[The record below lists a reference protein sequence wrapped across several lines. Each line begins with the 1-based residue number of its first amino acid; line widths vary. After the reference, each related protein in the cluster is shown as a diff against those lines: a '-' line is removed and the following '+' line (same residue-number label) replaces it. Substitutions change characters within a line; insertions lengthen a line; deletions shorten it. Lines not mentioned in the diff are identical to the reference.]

1 MNFNKA
7 LQFITDNNIQPE
19 AVFELVEKVKNM
31 DCLVQVD
38 IDSFKNPIIKGKIK
52 KYIECGYIQ
61 FAGSDCHDTKNRKPN
76 FDVLKRSL
84 PELMCY
90 FVFDNCDITF

>member
-31 DCLVQVD
+31 DLSNETNIRNVIRSVAQLAG
-38 IDSFKNPIIKGKIK
+38 KNLDKSAEDNIVREIL
-52 KYIECGYIQ
+52 
-61 FAGSDCHDTKNRKPN
+61 KNGVN
-76 FDVLKRSL
+76 ENIFNML
-84 PELMCY
+84 
-90 FVFDNCDITF
+90 